1 MGHRGRRG
9 GGGASSYVVASR
21 ISPCLA
27 LANSSIPYVLWGE
40 DSLCFA
46 FDVPTELFQT
56 VYILVPGARLH
67 DACNAIV
74 NSRLPYKLSPDDHH
88 SFPSV
93 VGTAY
98 LPECRRLDCDQA
110 YPKRILLIPD
120 RLLHFDTTDRE
131 SVQKLHLEPYPPAGV
146 NEGDSVSVPTLQAYL
161 DCLLSCHRELLHPK
175 LGWWEWLWGT
185 SEDEVRQQRE
195 RVLAS
200 HVAITT
206 TYLLMSTFHR
216 DARLYHDVGSV
227 AEPIKRVAAMLRTEN
242 RLDFLKKFVGVDP
255 PRGDDPWEHG
265 FESSEGEDTDDGGG
279 EELLTMRQED
289 GLRGERADEATAV

>member
-1 MGHRGRRG
+1 MGYRGRRA
-9 GGGASSYVVASR
+9 GGGASSYVVATR
-21 ISPCLA
+21 TSPCFA

-67 DACNAIV
+67 DACNAIE
-74 NSRLPYKLSPDDHH
+74 NSHLRYKLSSDDHH
-88 SFPSV
+88 SLPCV

-110 YPKRILLIPD
+110 YPKRILLISD
-120 RLLHFDTTDRE
+120 RLLHFDTTDRG
-131 SVQKLHLEPYPPAGV
+131 SVQTLHLEPFPPAGV
-146 NEGDSVSVPTLQAYL
+146 HEGFTVSIPTLTAYL
-161 DCLLSCHRELLHPK
+161 DSLLSCHRELLHPT

-185 SEDEVRQQRE
+185 PENEVRQQRE

-206 TYLLMSTFHR
+206 TYLLMSTFQR
-216 DARLYHDVGSV
+216 DARFYHDVDNV
-227 AEPIKRVAAMLRTEN
+227 AAPIKSVAAMLRTEN

-255 PRGDDPWEHG
+255 PRGDDPWEHE
-265 FESSEGEDTDDGGG
+265 FESSEGEDTDDGGN
-279 EELLTMRQED
+279 ELSVMRQED
-289 GLRGERADEATAV
+289 ELGVAEVDEAAIV